1 MNEDVDIFELP
12 QDKKTTN
19 PLFDVTQS
27 PFYPSAEQIAAA
39 QKRETEGPLLT
50 PAQAAYIGSVFA
62 PGAGIADA
70 AGKFPEFPGKDVDL
84 IDAFSG
90 DPLPSIAENIAA
102 GGIDRYLVAPLQGL
116 GVVGDALY
124 ATPVV
129 GPVLGP
135 TVGSVLKGVGGLSAV
150 AAGIGKAKKSKA
162 GIGALDESKAIQT
175 SIKQNIDK
183 FAKDQYG
190 FVSPSLEALIKSA
203 PPNLKGKQITE
214 WLAANANKGV
224 KPKELEYLGIDEFV
238 AANPKATINQVVEGV
253 GDNKVVVG
261 KNTYYH
267 NADAPEIDFDISTP
281 ELDPLDGSPLHQF
294 ETENLLDAVRSGDEF
309 EIEQVVDS
317 FNLDNPQAN
326 AKTIDEIENFLKTKG
341 EDFEDYIDNIAKA
354 RYQQDPYELI
364 KPKSTNE
371 VFDVDIADD
380 TFAFGNDEVG
390 YQLFVG
396 GKRVTDPDNVAFSRT
411 EAQIQLANK
420 MEEGGDPL
428 RIAGRG
434 DEDMFAETR
443 YKQYVDETLP
453 GGDNYREVV
462 FTWENAP
469 VEHGVQD
476 HFDELS
482 QISSAL
488 IRNRKLADGKKTLH
502 VDELQSD
509 LHTKGSRDGYSTPEL
524 DMDDT
529 IKLGRMSS
537 GISMEFKK
545 LKDRI
550 LPKLEN
556 SSLDTNRLEN
566 IKTQIANAEELYAKS
581 PQDRFSLIR
590 MNDARR
596 SMYDALATVDVKF
609 ANMDFDVVSRGQK
622 FDFSKFDE
630 AFNPALKI
638 AQAKSARVPNYPFKD
653 DWYAMSLKQL
663 LKDAIDEGADA
674 ISVSS
679 SAPIKARY
687 TAEYSKF
694 YETLYDQKIPSAMKK
709 LANKYGGKFEKG
721 GLDEIDTFG
730 SQIDDIRKGDTFA
743 KENLRNLFD
752 DSTAMADRT
761 TDEIIDGV
769 EKTLKTNI
777 IRITPEMKAKILE
790 EGLSSFAF
798 GGPVNRLENLVDI
811 NSINIFED

>member
-90 DPLPSIAENIAA
+90 DPLPGIAENIAA

-129 GPVLGP
+129 GPVLGA

-150 AAGIGKAKKSKA
+150 AGGIGKAKKSKA

-175 SIKQNIDK
+175 SVKQNIDK

-190 FVSPSLEALIKSA
+190 FVSPSLEALLKSA

-238 AANPKATINQVVEGV
+238 ATYPKATINEVVEGV

-261 KNTYYH
+261 KTVYG
-267 NADAPEIDFDISTP
+267 DEGSFLKFDVTEPKIDPTTGKPPVDEQIIMEKNRLQSRDDTSLKEFVRFVNGRTTTRQKPFKDIDELEDFYKQGNITP
-281 ELDPLDGSPLHQF
+281 EQYNKLVEDYAADVYRKNPFEMITPKGDPNITEQNIYAYGNDTEGYLIMSNGEDITNQLDP
-294 ETENLLDAVRSGDEF
+294 
-309 EIEQVVDS
+309 
-317 FNLDNPQAN
+317 
-326 AKTIDEIENFLKTKG
+326 
-341 EDFEDYIDNIAKA
+341 
-354 RYQQDPYELI
+354 PY
-364 KPKSTNE
+364 
-371 VFDVDIADD
+371 
-380 TFAFGNDEVG
+380 
-390 YQLFVG
+390 
-396 GKRVTDPDNVAFSRT
+396 SRA
-411 EAQIQLANK
+411 EAQIQLQRELEN
-420 MEEGGDPL
+420 MGFRNTSEG
-428 RIAGRG
+428 A
-434 DEDMFAETR
+434 TR
-443 YKQYVDETLP
+443 YKDYIDETLP

-462 FTWENAP
+462 FTWEGAP
-469 VEHGVQD
+469 ITHDIQD
-476 HFDELS
+476 HFQEMN

-509 LHTKGSRDGYSTPEL
+509 LHTTGSKSGYMPSKSEQIKMEEELEKILPDGYYTDSGYIFDEFDEVVSTYLKDVPSRSPSTP
-524 DMDDT
+524 
-529 IKLGRMSS
+529 KLAQFSQAMG
-537 GISMEFKK
+537 KK
-545 LKDRI
+545 NGDKFFEI
-550 LPKLEN
+550 
-556 SSLDTNRLEN
+556 
-566 IKTQIANAEELYAKS
+566 I
-581 PQDRFSLIR
+581 DRFG
-590 MNDARR
+590 D
-596 SMYDALATVDVKF
+596 T
-609 ANMDFDVVSRGQK
+609 
-622 FDFSKFDE
+622 
-630 AFNPALKI
+630 
-638 AQAKSARVPNYPFKD
+638 PNYPFKD

-674 ISVSS
+674 ISVST

-687 TAEYSKF
+687 TDEYSKF

-721 GLDEIDTFG
+721 DLDEYNTYGSLLDDVRKGEPDAIDNLLGLYGEKFG
-730 SQIDDIRKGDTFA
+730 GGVDDIDEVL
-743 KENLRNLFD
+743 ENLD
-752 DSTAMADRT
+752 
-761 TDEIIDGV
+761 
-769 EKTLKTNI
+769 TLAETNI
-777 IRITPEMKAKILE
+777 IRITPEMKKKILE
-790 EGLSSFAF
+790 EGLPSFAF

>member
-90 DPLPSIAENIAA
+90 DPLPGIAENIAA

-129 GPVLGP
+129 GPVLGA

-150 AAGIGKAKKSKA
+150 AGGIGKAKKSKA

-175 SIKQNIDK
+175 SVKQNIDK

-190 FVSPSLEALIKSA
+190 FVSPSLEALLKSA

-238 AANPKATINQVVEGV
+238 ATYPKATINEVVEGV

-261 KNTYYH
+261 KTVYG
-267 NADAPEIDFDISTP
+267 DEGSFLKFDVTEPKIDPTTGKPPVDEQIIMEKNRLQSRDDTSLKEFVRFVNGRTTTRQKPFKDIDELEDFYKQGNITP
-281 ELDPLDGSPLHQF
+281 EQYNKLVEDYAADVYRKNPFEMITPKGDPNITEQNIYAYGNDTEGYLIMSNGEDITNQLDP
-294 ETENLLDAVRSGDEF
+294 
-309 EIEQVVDS
+309 
-317 FNLDNPQAN
+317 
-326 AKTIDEIENFLKTKG
+326 
-341 EDFEDYIDNIAKA
+341 
-354 RYQQDPYELI
+354 PY
-364 KPKSTNE
+364 
-371 VFDVDIADD
+371 
-380 TFAFGNDEVG
+380 
-390 YQLFVG
+390 
-396 GKRVTDPDNVAFSRT
+396 SRA
-411 EAQIQLANK
+411 EAQIQLQRELEN
-420 MEEGGDPL
+420 MGFRNTSEG
-428 RIAGRG
+428 A
-434 DEDMFAETR
+434 TR
-443 YKQYVDETLP
+443 YKDYIDETLP

-509 LHTKGSRDGYSTPEL
+509 LHTKGSKDGYSTPEL
-524 DMDDT
+524 DAEDA
-529 IKLGRMSS
+529 IQLGKMSS
-537 GISMEFKK
+537 GISTEFTKIK
-545 LKDRI
+545 NRI
-550 LPKLEN
+550 LPIIEN
-556 SSLDTNRLEN
+556 SNLDRGRLEN

-590 MNDARR
+590 MNDARKEIFDTWR
-596 SMYDALATVDVKF
+596 ILSESAGGFLTVEDIALFYPFDDAI
-609 ANMDFDVVSRGQK
+609 Q
-622 FDFSKFDE
+622 
-630 AFNPALKI
+630 PALKI

-663 LKDAIDEGADA
+663 LMDAIEEGSDA

-687 TAEYSKF
+687 SDEYSKF
-694 YETLYDQKIPSAMKK
+694 YETLYDKKIPSAMKK

-721 GLDEIDTFG
+721 DLDFENTLGTADMN
-730 SQIDDIRKGDTFA
+730 QITNRPGFENPDDVYKIL
-743 KENLRNLFD
+743 E
-752 DSTAMADRT
+752 
-761 TDEIIDGV
+761 
-769 EKTLKTNI
+769 TNI
-777 IRITPEMKAKILE
+777 IRITPEMKTKILE
-790 EGLSSFAF
+790 EGFSNFAI
-798 GGPVNRLENLVDI
+798 GGAVLKPFSIDNIDI
-811 NSINIFED
+811 FNP

>member
-70 AGKFPEFPGKDVDL
+70 AGQFPEFPSADVDL

-90 DPLPSIAENIAA
+90 DPLPSIKENIAA

-162 GIGALDESKAIQT
+162 GIGALDESKALQT

-190 FVSPSLEALIKSA
+190 FVSPSLEALLKSA

-238 AANPKATINQVVEGV
+238 AANPKATVNQVVEGV

-261 KNTYYH
+261 KNTYFH

-281 ELDPLDGSPLHQF
+281 EFDPLDSSYPNYQSKLEDVTEYIKLGDEY
-294 ETENLLDAVRSGDEF
+294 ETEELLDF
-309 EIEQVVDS
+309 
-317 FNLDNPQAN
+317 FNQSNPQAG
-326 AKTIDEIENFLKTKG
+326 AETISDVNNYLSVRNESLDDLIKS
-341 EDFEDYIDNIAKA
+341 YAKA
-354 RYQQDPYELI
+354 KYYEDPYELI
-364 KPKSTNE
+364 KPKSTNQA
-371 VFDVDIADD
+371 FDVDIADD

-390 YQLFVG
+390 YQLFIG
-396 GKRVTDPDNVAFSRT
+396 GEEVTDATNIAYSRT

-434 DEDMFAETR
+434 DEDMFSETR

-469 VEHGVQD
+469 VEHSVQD
-476 HFDELS
+476 HFEEIS

-509 LHTKGSRDGYSTPEL
+509 LHTTGSRDGYRVPDAEFNRIKQKINPLLEGTPFTFVRHAADDAPGLAYPRQGDL
-524 DMDDT
+524 DGFLD
-529 IKLGRMSS
+529 LGIFRMYANADATQKNN
-537 GISMEFKK
+537 MFKITS
-545 LKDRI
+545 DQI
-550 LPKLEN
+550 LGTRTTE
-556 SSLDTNRLEN
+556 SLDPN
-566 IKTQIANAEELYAKS
+566 INVGKQLLIELGG
-581 PQDRFSLIR
+581 DR
-590 MNDARR
+590 
-596 SMYDALATVDVKF
+596 
-609 ANMDFDVVSRGQK
+609 QK
-622 FDFSKFDE
+622 FDKFVDTVRPLIDE
-630 AFNPALKI
+630 GQI
-638 AQAKSARVPNYPFKD
+638 PNYPFKD
-653 DWYAMSLKQL
+653 DWHAMSLKQL

-674 ISVSS
+674 ISVST

-687 TAEYSKF
+687 TDEYSKF

-721 GLDEIDTFG
+721 SLDEVDTFG
-730 SQIDDIRKGDTFA
+730 GYGNDVLKTAEGEPYTQA
-743 KENLRNLFD
+743 EL
-752 DSTAMADRT
+752 DSYYIAMKPRL
-761 TDEIIDGV
+761 E
-769 EKTLKTNI
+769 TNI
-777 IRITPEMKAKILE
+777 IRITSEMKKKILE
-790 EGLSSFAF
+790 EGLPSFAF

>member
-1 MNEDVDIFELP
+1 MTEDERKAFRERIQQSDLSAFSSIGSPLP
-12 QDKKTTN
+12 GTGIYYN
-19 PLFDVTQS
+19 PEDR
-27 PFYPSAEQIAAA
+27 A
-39 QKRETEGPLLT
+39 QLT
-50 PAQAAYIGSVFA
+50 PAQTTYIASIFA

-70 AGKFPEFPGKDVDL
+70 AGQFPEFPGPDVAL
-84 IDAFSG
+84 EDAFAG
-90 DPLPSIAENIAA
+90 DPMPSMRENIAA
-102 GGIDRYLVAPLQGL
+102 GGIDRYLIAPLQGL
-116 GVVGDALY
+116 GVLGDATY
-124 ATPVV
+124 AVPAV
-129 GPVLGP
+129 GPLLGA
-135 TVGSVLKGVGGLSAV
+135 TAGSVLKGVGALSAV
-150 AAGIGKAKKSKA
+150 PGMIGKAKKTSTGIEALKGTDATKA
-162 GIGALDESKAIQT
+162 ALEE
-175 SIKQNIDK
+175 NLNR

-190 FVSPSLEALIKSA
+190 FVSPSLEALLKSA

-238 AANPKATINQVVEGV
+238 ATNPKATINEVVEGV
-253 GDNKVVVG
+253 SDNKVMVG

-294 ETENLLDAVRSGDEF
+294 QSENLLDAVKSGDEF
-309 EIEQVVDS
+309 EIEEVIDA
-317 FNLDNPQAN
+317 FNLDNPLAN

-341 EDFEDYIDNIAKA
+341 EYLEDYIDNIAKA
-354 RYQQDPYELI
+354 RYQQDPFELI
-364 KPKSTNE
+364 KPKSTNQ
-371 VFDVDIADD
+371 VYDVDIADD
-380 TFAFGNDEVG
+380 TFAFGNNELG

-396 GKRVTDPDNVAFSRT
+396 GERVTDPNNIAYSRT

-428 RIAGRG
+428 RIAGRS
-434 DEDMFAETR
+434 DDYMFAETR

-462 FTWENAP
+462 FTWQNAP

-488 IRNRKLADGKKTLH
+488 IRNRKLADGKQTLH

-524 DMDDT
+524 DAEDA
-529 IKLGRMSS
+529 IQLGKMSS
-537 GISMEFKK
+537 GISTEFTK
-545 LKDRI
+545 LKNRI
-550 LPKLEN
+550 LPKLEDAMGDRVTIGSVDIN
-556 SSLDTNRLEN
+556 Q
-566 IKTQIANAEELYAKS
+566 IKRQIADAEELYARN
-581 PQDRFSLIR
+581 PQDRYSLVR

-596 SMYDALATVDVKF
+596 IMFDAISSLNELGVGKGATLEDIAAFTPFDDALKP
-609 ANMDFDVVSRGQK
+609 
-622 FDFSKFDE
+622 
-630 AFNPALKI
+630 AFKI
-638 AQAKSARVPNYPFKD
+638 ASAKEARVPNYPFKD

-687 TAEYSKF
+687 TDDYSKF

-721 GLDEIDTFG
+721 SLDFDN
-730 SQIDDIRKGDTFA
+730 TFA
-743 KENLRNLFD
+743 KDPSGNFIKGIANYPQ
-752 DSTAMADRT
+752 
-761 TDEIIDGV
+761 DELV
-769 EKTLKTNI
+769 KTNI

-790 EGLSSFAF
+790 EGLPSFAF
-798 GGPVNRLENLVDI
+798 GGPVFKPFSIDNIDI
-811 NSINIFED
+811 FNP

>member
-1 MNEDVDIFELP
+1 MNEDVDIFEPP
-12 QDKKTTN
+12 QDKKGGLLGRIKDN
-19 PLFDVTQS
+19 FAKQAELDLAMQESRMQS
-27 PFYPSAEQIAAA
+27 A
-39 QKRETEGPLLT
+39 QELTPT
-50 PAQAAYIGSVFA
+50 PAQAAYIGSIFA

-70 AGKFPEFPGKDVDL
+70 AGQFPEFPSADVDL

-90 DPLPSIAENIAA
+90 DPLPSIKENIAA

-135 TVGSVLKGVGGLSAV
+135 TVGSVLKGIGGLSAV

-175 SIKQNIDK
+175 SMKQNIDK

-190 FVSPSLEALIKSA
+190 FVSPSLEALLKSA

-224 KPKELEYLGIDEFV
+224 KPKELEYLGIDDFV

-261 KNTYYH
+261 KTVYGEEGSFLKF
-267 NADAPEIDFDISTP
+267 DVTEPKIDPTTGKPPVDEQIIMEKSRLQSGDDVAQEEFVRFVNGRTTTRQKPFEDIDELEDFYKQGNITP
-281 ELDPLDGSPLHQF
+281 EKYNKLVEDYAADVYRKNPYEMITPKGDPNI
-294 ETENLLDAVRSGDEF
+294 TEQNIYAYGNDTEGYLIMS
-309 EIEQVVDS
+309 
-317 FNLDNPQAN
+317 N
-326 AKTIDEIENFLKTKG
+326 G
-341 EDFEDYIDNIAKA
+341 EDI
-354 RYQQDPYELI
+354 
-364 KPKSTNE
+364 TN
-371 VFDVDIADD
+371 
-380 TFAFGNDEVG
+380 
-390 YQLFVG
+390 QLN
-396 GKRVTDPDNVAFSRT
+396 PPFSRA
-411 EAQIQLANK
+411 EAQIQLQRELEN
-420 MEEGGDPL
+420 MGFRNTSEG
-428 RIAGRG
+428 A
-434 DEDMFAETR
+434 TR
-443 YKQYVDETLP
+443 YKDFVDETLP

-462 FTWENAP
+462 FQWEEAP
-469 VEHGVQD
+469 MLHNVQD
-476 HFDELS
+476 HFQEMN

-488 IRNRKLADGKKTLH
+488 IRNRKLADGKQTLH

-509 LHTKGSRDGYSTPEL
+509 LHTKGSKHGYIGSEKLQKTTEEISLLNKKLIDDAAKTKQKYEELIPKITSSSADQLKLQRILDALFDDFLKAEPGEKVIRAGYIRDFNRNYL
-524 DMDDT
+524 Q
-529 IKLGRMSS
+529 
-537 GISMEFKK
+537 GISDTDYMAKDLVLDSNK
-545 LKDRI
+545 LND
-550 LPKLEN
+550 LVASAN
-556 SSLDTNRLEN
+556 S
-566 IKTQIANAEELYAKS
+566 A
-581 PQDRFSLIR
+581 
-590 MNDARR
+590 
-596 SMYDALATVDVKF
+596 
-609 ANMDFDVVSRGQK
+609 
-622 FDFSKFDE
+622 
-630 AFNPALKI
+630 
-638 AQAKSARVPNYPFKD
+638 VPNYPFKD

-687 TAEYSKF
+687 TDEYSKF

-721 GLDEIDTFG
+721 KLDVDDTFG
-730 SQIDDIRKGDTFA
+730 EGASRFTEGENFA
-743 KENLRNLFD
+743 NNPRNEL
-752 DSTAMADRT
+752 
-761 TDEIIDGV
+761 V
-769 EKTLKTNI
+769 KTNI

-790 EGLSSFAF
+790 EGLPSFAF

>member
-1 MNEDVDIFELP
+1 MNENVDIFEPP
-12 QDKKTTN
+12 QDKKGGLLGRIKDN
-19 PLFDVTQS
+19 FAKQAELDLAMQESRMQS
-27 PFYPSAEQIAAA
+27 VQELTP
-39 QKRETEGPLLT
+39 T
-50 PAQAAYIGSVFA
+50 PAQAAYIGSIFA

-70 AGKFPEFPGKDVDL
+70 AGQFPEFPSADVDL

-90 DPLPSIAENIAA
+90 DPLPSIKENIAA

-175 SIKQNIDK
+175 SMKQNIDK

-190 FVSPSLEALIKSA
+190 FVSPSLEALLKSA
-203 PPNLKGKQITE
+203 PPNLKGKQINE
-214 WLAANANKGV
+214 WLSANANKGV

-238 AANPKATINQVVEGV
+238 ATNPKATINQFVEGV

-267 NADAPEIDFDISTP
+267 SADAPEIDFDISTP

-294 ETENLLDAVRSGDEF
+294 QSADLLDAVRSGDKF
-309 EIEQVVDS
+309 EIEEVVDAFS
-317 FNLDNPQAN
+317 LDNPQAN
-326 AKTIDEIENFLKTKG
+326 AKTIDDIENFLKTKG

-364 KPKSTNE
+364 KPKSTNQAY
-371 VFDVDIADD
+371 DVDIADD

-390 YQLFVG
+390 YQLFIRG
-396 GKRVTDPDNVAFSRT
+396 ERVTDPDNVAFSRT
-411 EAQIQLANK
+411 EAQIQLTNK

-434 DEDMFAETR
+434 DEDMFSETR

-476 HFDELS
+476 HFDEIS
-482 QISSAL
+482 QISHAL
-488 IRNRKLADGKKTLH
+488 IRNRKLADGKQTLH

-537 GISMEFKK
+537 GISMEFTK
-545 LKDRI
+545 LKNRI
-550 LPKLEN
+550 LPKLEDAMGDRVTIGSVDIN
-556 SSLDTNRLEN
+556 Q
-566 IKTQIANAEELYAKS
+566 IKRQIADVEELYAKS
-581 PQDRFSLIR
+581 PQARFSLIR

-596 SMYDALATVDVKF
+596 IMFDAINSLNELGVGKGATLEDIAAFTPFDDAL
-609 ANMDFDVVSRGQK
+609 R
-622 FDFSKFDE
+622 
-630 AFNPALKI
+630 PALEI
-638 AQAKSARVPNYPFKD
+638 ATAKSNRVPNYPFKD

-687 TAEYSKF
+687 TDQYSKF

-721 GLDEIDTFG
+721 KLDVDDTFG
-730 SQIDDIRKGDTFA
+730 EGASRFTEGENFA
-743 KENLRNLFD
+743 NNPRNEL
-752 DSTAMADRT
+752 
-761 TDEIIDGV
+761 V
-769 EKTLKTNI
+769 KTNI

-790 EGLSSFAF
+790 EGLPSFAF

>member
-1 MNEDVDIFELP
+1 MNENVDIFEPP
-12 QDKKTTN
+12 QDKKGGLLGRIKDN
-19 PLFDVTQS
+19 FAKQAELDLAMQESRMQS
-27 PFYPSAEQIAAA
+27 VQELTP
-39 QKRETEGPLLT
+39 T
-50 PAQAAYIGSVFA
+50 PAQAAYIGSIFA

-70 AGKFPEFPGKDVDL
+70 AGQFPEFPSADVDL

-90 DPLPSIAENIAA
+90 DPLPSIKENIAA

-175 SIKQNIDK
+175 SMKQNIDK

-190 FVSPSLEALIKSA
+190 FVSPSLEALLKSA
-203 PPNLKGKQITE
+203 PPNLKGKQINE
-214 WLAANANKGV
+214 WLSANANKGV

-238 AANPKATINQVVEGV
+238 ATNPKATINQFVEGV

-267 NADAPEIDFDISTP
+267 SADAPEIDFDISTP

-294 ETENLLDAVRSGDEF
+294 QSADLLDAVRSGDKF
-309 EIEQVVDS
+309 EIEEVVDAFS
-317 FNLDNPQAN
+317 LDNPQAN
-326 AKTIDEIENFLKTKG
+326 AKTIDDIENFLKTKG

-364 KPKSTNE
+364 KPKSTNQAY
-371 VFDVDIADD
+371 DVDIADD

-390 YQLFVG
+390 YQLFIRG
-396 GKRVTDPDNVAFSRT
+396 ERVTDPDNVAFSRT
-411 EAQIQLANK
+411 EAQIQLTNK

-434 DEDMFAETR
+434 DEDMFSETR

-476 HFDELS
+476 HFDEIS
-482 QISSAL
+482 QISHAL
-488 IRNRKLADGKKTLH
+488 IRNRKLADGKQTLH

-509 LHTKGSRDGYSTPEL
+509 LHTKGSRDGYRVPDAEFNRIKQEINPLLEGTPFTFVRHAADDAPGLAYPRQGDIDGFL
-524 DMDDT
+524 D
-529 IKLGRMSS
+529 LGIFRMYANADATQKNNMFKITSDQIS
-537 GISMEFKK
+537 GTRTTE
-545 LKDRI
+545 
-550 LPKLEN
+550 
-556 SSLDTNRLEN
+556 SLDPN
-566 IKTQIANAEELYAKS
+566 INVGKQLLIELGG
-581 PQDRFSLIR
+581 DR
-590 MNDARR
+590 
-596 SMYDALATVDVKF
+596 
-609 ANMDFDVVSRGQK
+609 QK
-622 FDFSKFDE
+622 FDKFVDTVRPLIDE
-630 AFNPALKI
+630 GQI
-638 AQAKSARVPNYPFKD
+638 PNYPFKD
-653 DWYAMSLKQL
+653 DWYVMSLKQL

-687 TAEYSKF
+687 TDQYSKF

-721 GLDEIDTFG
+721 KLDVDDTFG
-730 SQIDDIRKGDTFA
+730 EGASRFTEGENFA
-743 KENLRNLFD
+743 NNPRNEL
-752 DSTAMADRT
+752 
-761 TDEIIDGV
+761 V
-769 EKTLKTNI
+769 KTNI

-790 EGLSSFAF
+790 EGLPSFAF